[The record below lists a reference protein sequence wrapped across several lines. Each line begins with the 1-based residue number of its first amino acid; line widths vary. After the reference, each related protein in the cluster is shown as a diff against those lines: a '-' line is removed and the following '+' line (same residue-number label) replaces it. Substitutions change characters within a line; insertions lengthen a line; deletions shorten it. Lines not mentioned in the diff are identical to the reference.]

1 MESDNAYLADIVDAA
16 NQVAVY
22 IAGMDREAFL
32 ADRKTQDAVI

>member
-16 NQVAVY
+16 NQVSVY

-32 ADRKTQDAVI
+32 TDRKTQDAVI